1 MEKIRSFEDLIV
13 WQKAHQFFLDV
24 VRDIESFYP
33 RTAGRVIANQ
43 VLRSAGSISANIAEG
58 FGRRTGKEYT
68 HYLIVARGSTTETLD
83 WYLKCRDLQL
93 IDSAVFLSRRAILEE
108 ILKMLNRMVS
118 QQLAK
123 TRGPAL

>member
-1 MEKIRSFEDLIV
+1 M
-13 WQKAHQFFLDV
+13 
-24 VRDIESFYP
+24 
-33 RTAGRVIANQ
+33 AGRVIANQ
-43 VLRSAGSISANIAEG
+43 VLRSASSISANIAEG

-83 WYLKCRDLQL
+83 WYIKCRDLHL
-93 IDSAVFLSRRAILEE
+93 IDAAVFVTRRAALEE

-123 TRGPAL
+123 TRN